1 MSFLLTLSDPPPP
14 LHTPPTLLNRPKPK
28 RVSQKKNPLRNLNI
42 MLRLNPYA
50 KTFRRNQLLLE
61 MRRRKE
67 KAELLDKKRGTK
79 K

>member
-1 MSFLLTLSDPPPP
+1 
-14 LHTPPTLLNRPKPK
+14 
-28 RVSQKKNPLRNLNI
+28 

-67 KAELLDKKRGTK
+67 KAEQVDKKRGVK